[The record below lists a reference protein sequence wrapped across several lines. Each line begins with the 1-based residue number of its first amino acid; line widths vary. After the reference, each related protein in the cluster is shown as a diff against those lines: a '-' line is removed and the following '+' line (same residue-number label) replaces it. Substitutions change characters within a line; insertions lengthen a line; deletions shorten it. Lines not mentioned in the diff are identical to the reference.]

1 MALNFSWLKTQLLA
15 EAALLVAIA
24 VMRVLKVGS
33 ISIRLNKVTDLK
45 KKQSTGSHQS
55 TCTNSSIDR
64 ASAVVRDRSMIARSI
79 DGCAIDR

>member
-1 MALNFSWLKTQLLA
+1 MYKHYSSTNIYQW
-15 EAALLVAIA
+15 EAHTDEGCMA

-33 ISIRLNKVTDLK
+33 ISIRLNKVTDFFK
-45 KKQSTGSHQS
+45 KRSTGSHQS